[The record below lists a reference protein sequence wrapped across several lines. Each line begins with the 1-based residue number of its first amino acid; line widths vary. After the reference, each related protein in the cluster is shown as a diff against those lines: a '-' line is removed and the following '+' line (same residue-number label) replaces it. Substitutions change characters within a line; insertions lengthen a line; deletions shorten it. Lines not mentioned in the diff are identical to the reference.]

1 RRARLGAP
9 ATAAARAGGGRGGY
23 DRAWGLGVI
32 FVPGGWVLPPPRRRG
47 RARVGPCSKAHACA
61 HPLPTPPPQAGE
73 GADRVSALVLGE
85 SSAILGQK
93 PHSSL
98 PKSRLVMAQTAHRFA
113 AGNLLRQRRASAL
126 DCVFVRRI
134 NRLSQNNAAPGTEK
148 ATPAWT
154 LPPIDPPTKTLP
166 TRRPPMRRAT
176 RCPPTCRAARR

>member
-1 RRARLGAP
+1 MRARTPSPTLP
-9 ATAAARAGGGRGGY
+9 RKRGRGQTEY
-23 DRAWGLGVI
+23 
-32 FVPGGWVLPPPRRRG
+32 P
-47 RARVGPCSKAHACA
+47 
-61 HPLPTPPPQAGE
+61 
-73 GADRVSALVLGE
+73 ALVLAE

-93 PHSSL
+93 PHSPL
-98 PKSRLVMAQTAHRFA
+98 AKSRAVIGQTAHRFA

-134 NRLSQNNAAPGTEK
+134 NRLSQNSAAPGTEK

-176 RCPPTCRAARR
+176 RCPPTCRAARRPRRRGAGGRPP